1 MKNVDETD
9 NIKETE
15 LSNYKKKKT
24 DKKKNK
30 TKKKNKK
37 EEFAESLFEKE
48 EKDDSTDQFTINNKY
63 VLIKMLGSGSFG
75 EIHLAFDKTEKPEK
89 NDRFEKKLYAIKFVQ
104 EFQ

>member
-1 MKNVDETD
+1 MKNVEETD

-75 EIHLAFDKTEKPEK
+75 EIHLAYDKTEKPDK
-89 NDRFEKKLYAIKFVQ
+89 NDRFEKKLYAIKFV
-104 EFQ
+104 

>member
-1 MKNVDETD
+1 MKNVEETD

-30 TKKKNKK
+30 NKKKNKK
-37 EEFAESLFEKE
+37 EEFTESLFEKE
-48 EKDDSTDQFTINNKY
+48 EKDDSADQFTINNKY

-75 EIHLAFDKTEKPEK
+75 EIHLAYDKTEKPDK
-89 NDRFEKKLYAIKFVQ
+89 NDRFEKKLYAIKFV
-104 EFQ
+104 